1 VNDPARR
8 KANTA
13 TGEGSF
19 VTQFK
24 AREDSRWVFGSF
36 ERSGVTAQIR
46 HFKAL
51 GIWEN
56 SIGFTA
62 PEAFS
67 FGPDVERLV
76 GLFNLTNERLRAFYA
91 YADLKDIICAK
102 KPSTPSLD
110 ISRELLGVFWLTYFG
125 EQYCRFFGRDKVTTL
140 SAASPGP
147 GNGVTLRLA
156 PSAAQTSDGLR
167 QRLEGVLGAESF
179 AGNGG
184 VKARGQFAMTL
195 AQLASELVR

>member
-91 YADLKDIICAK
+91 YACLLY
-102 KPSTPSLD
+102 T
-110 ISRELLGVFWLTYFG
+110 SRCV
-125 EQYCRFFGRDKVTTL
+125 
-140 SAASPGP
+140 
-147 GNGVTLRLA
+147 
-156 PSAAQTSDGLR
+156 
-167 QRLEGVLGAESF
+167 
-179 AGNGG
+179 
-184 VKARGQFAMTL
+184 
-195 AQLASELVR
+195 

>member
-1 VNDPARR
+1 M
-8 KANTA
+8 
-13 TGEGSF
+13 
-19 VTQFK
+19 
-24 AREDSRWVFGSF
+24 FGSF

-147 GNGVTLRLA
+147 GNGCLLY
-156 PSAAQTSDGLR
+156 TSR
-167 QRLEGVLGAESF
+167 CV
-179 AGNGG
+179 
-184 VKARGQFAMTL
+184 
-195 AQLASELVR
+195 